1 MKMCENSHHRI
12 NYHIR
17 SRKKIHHKAIIYWEK
32 KLETSGF
39 FKKFFSSVEDKSLAV
54 TR

>member
-39 FKKFFSSVEDKSLAV
+39 FKKFFFSVEDKSLAV